1 MNTFTGPEWA
11 ELWNQMP
18 SRQPYEADATKAQK
32 NRLWKMGLDDPAFL
46 NELGK
51 DQASWLITA
60 ADNAQRKT
68 GNAPRGCLK
77 IIAIAAVVIL
87 IAGIYSDRENK
98 RTRANAEKM
107 LAELRTPQSAPAPP
121 TGPSLVFTSVV
132 TQHIPGG
139 LLIRAD
145 NFLEALP
152 KGYTLADINGDF
164 FLVGYPGESST
175 ADGARLTFRAAHG
188 ELFTF
193 RSVLGANRTIRKIHY
208 TAPYTSRR

>member
-1 MNTFTGPEWA
+1 MKTALTALVAFFLGIAFQHNYASTRLKE
-11 ELWNQMP
+11 
-18 SRQPYEADATKAQK
+18 KA
-32 NRLWKMGLDDPAFL
+32 A
-46 NELGK
+46 K
-51 DQASWLITA
+51 D
-60 ADNAQRKT
+60 RF
-68 GNAPRGCLK
+68 
-77 IIAIAAVVIL
+77 
-87 IAGIYSDRENK
+87 
-98 RTRANAEKM
+98 
-107 LAELRTPQSAPAPP
+107 LAEMQAEPKAPQHQGPP
-121 TGPSLVFTSVV
+121 LVFTGIVS
-132 TQHIPGG
+132 QHIKGG

-164 FLVGYPGESST
+164 FLVGYPGESNT